1 MGIGSILGLVWTVLS
16 RGLSGGGLADTADRI
31 VERLAALKDAKTEV
45 AKAEIE
51 RDIVQLQA
59 IQALQAP
66 SADKLFSPMMIG
78 QYLIVIPYGLW
89 WASIFLVSILN
100 KNIGTAFII
109 DDIPPHIFAEAK
121 WLIPAII
128 IGTIL
133 ERRK

>member
-1 MGIGSILGLVWTVLS
+1 MGAGSIIGLVWTVVS
-16 RGLSGGGLADTADRI
+16 RGFSGAGLSDTADRI
-31 VERLAALKDAKTEV
+31 VDRLAALRDAKSEV
-45 AKAEIE
+45 EKAEIE

-59 IQALQAP
+59 IQALQTSSSQRA
-66 SADKLFSPMMIG
+66 FSPMMIG

-89 WASIFLVSILN
+89 WAAIFMVSILN
-100 KNIGTAFII
+100 KNIGTAFVI
-109 DDIPPHIFAEAK
+109 DNIPPHIFAEAK

>member
-1 MGIGSILGLVWTVLS
+1 MGFGSIIGLVWTVLS
-16 RGLSGGGLADTADRI
+16 RGFSGKGLSDTADRL
-31 VERLAALKDAKTEV
+31 VDRLAALRDAKTEV
-45 AKAEIE
+45 EKAEIE

-66 SADKLFSPMMIG
+66 SSHKLLSPMMVG

-89 WASIFLVSILN
+89 WASIFIVSILN
-100 KNIGTAFII
+100 KNIGTAFVI